1 MTEIDYNAVFGFEGE
16 EAQEAADPATE
27 DNVGA
32 NEQEAAAPAGE
43 SQDGAEPEQKPS
55 EESGH
60 HVQTD
65 EENAR
70 YAAMRRRAEAD
81 AEKRMNA
88 ELDKSI
94 ASLGLTDPYTNK
106 PITNHSEM
114 QAYRQRFLEEQRK
127 EMQEKAGMSP
137 EDYQRFVDSLPEV
150 QEGKKAQQ
158 KVMDL
163 EIRAKI
169 DSQMREI
176 QMISPEIK
184 SMEDLSKLDNFD
196 KLYDMGQEDPAEL
209 DLLKFTPSSALG
221 SCRYKLADPDK
232 DDTDYQRILEIF
244 KKYNVRYFFYNGGND
259 SMDTCNKISKYM
271 QGRAQ
276 DHRQRPERHRPL
288 PRLRL
293 CRQVYRHLL
302 RRGLAGRPR
311 V

>member
-1 MTEIDYNAVFGFEGE
+1 MIDIDYSAVFGIEGE
-16 EAQEAADPATE
+16 EVQEAADPATE
-27 DNVGA
+27 DTVGE
-32 NEQEAAAPAGE
+32 NEQEPAAPAGE
-43 SQDGAEPEQKPS
+43 SQDGAEDEQEPS
-55 EESGH
+55 DESH
-60 HVQTD
+60 RVQTD

-70 YAAMRRRAEAD
+70 YAAMRRKAEAD

-106 PITNHSEM
+106 PITNHAEM
-114 QAYRQRFLEEQRK
+114 QAYRQRFVEEQRK

-150 QEGKKAQQ
+150 QAGKAAQQ

-196 KLYDMGQEDPAEL
+196 KLYDMVGKGYE
-209 DLLKFTPSSALG
+209 
-221 SCRYKLADPDK
+221 LADAYKVLNYDRLTAKAAEAAKQQALNSIGGKSHLQPVTPRGQGAVPVPADVVAEYRALMPEA
-232 DDTDYQRILEIF
+232 TDAEIQAHYN
-244 KKYNVRYFFYNGGND
+244 KYAR
-259 SMDTCNKISKYM
+259 K
-271 QGRAQ
+271 
-276 DHRQRPERHRPL
+276 E
-288 PRLRL
+288 
-293 CRQVYRHLL
+293 
-302 RRGLAGRPR
+302 
-311 V
+311 

>member
-1 MTEIDYNAVFGFEGE
+1 MAEIDYNAVFGIEGE
-16 EAQEAADPATE
+16 EVQEAADPATE

-32 NEQEAAAPAGE
+32 NEQEAAEPAGE
-43 SQDGAEPEQKPS
+43 SHVEEGAETEQKPS
-55 EESGH
+55 DESSH

-70 YAAMRRRAEAD
+70 YAAMRRKAEAD

-106 PITNHSEM
+106 PITNHAEM
-114 QAYRQRFLEEQRK
+114 QAYRQRFVEEQRK
-127 EMQEKAGMSP
+127 EVQEKAGMSP
-137 EDYQRFVDSLPEV
+137 EDYKRFVDSLPEV
-150 QEGKKAQQ
+150 QAGKAAQQ

-196 KLYDMGQEDPAEL
+196 KLYDMVGKGYE
-209 DLLKFTPSSALG
+209 
-221 SCRYKLADPDK
+221 LADAYKVLNYDRLTAKAAEAAKQQALNSIGGKNHLQPVTPRGQGAVPVPADVVAEYRALMPEA
-232 DDTDYQRILEIF
+232 TDAEIQAHYN
-244 KKYNVRYFFYNGGND
+244 KYAR
-259 SMDTCNKISKYM
+259 K
-271 QGRAQ
+271 
-276 DHRQRPERHRPL
+276 E
-288 PRLRL
+288 
-293 CRQVYRHLL
+293 
-302 RRGLAGRPR
+302 
-311 V
+311 

>member
-1 MTEIDYNAVFGFEGE
+1 MAEIDYNAVFGIEGE
-16 EAQEAADPATE
+16 EVQEAADPATE

-43 SQDGAEPEQKPS
+43 SQDGAEDEQEPS
-55 EESGH
+55 DESSH

-70 YAAMRRRAEAD
+70 YAAMRRKAEAD

-106 PITNHSEM
+106 PITNHAEM
-114 QAYRQRFLEEQRK
+114 QAYRQRFVEEQRK

-137 EDYQRFVDSLPEV
+137 EDYKRFVDSLPEV
-150 QEGKKAQQ
+150 QAGKAAQQ

-196 KLYDMGQEDPAEL
+196 KLYDMVGKGYE
-209 DLLKFTPSSALG
+209 
-221 SCRYKLADPDK
+221 LADAYKVLNYDRLTAKAAEAAKQQALNSIGGKNHLQPVTPRGQGAVPVPADVVAEYRALMPEA
-232 DDTDYQRILEIF
+232 TDAEIQAHYN
-244 KKYNVRYFFYNGGND
+244 KYAR
-259 SMDTCNKISKYM
+259 K
-271 QGRAQ
+271 
-276 DHRQRPERHRPL
+276 E
-288 PRLRL
+288 
-293 CRQVYRHLL
+293 
-302 RRGLAGRPR
+302 
-311 V
+311 

>member
-1 MTEIDYNAVFGFEGE
+1 MTEIDYNAVFGIEGE
-16 EAQEAADPATE
+16 EVQEAADPATE

-32 NEQEAAAPAGE
+32 NEQEAAEPAGE
-43 SQDGAEPEQKPS
+43 SHVEEGAETGQKPS
-55 EESGH
+55 DESSH

-70 YAAMRRRAEAD
+70 YAAMRRKAEAD

-106 PITNHSEM
+106 PITNHAEM
-114 QAYRQRFLEEQRK
+114 QAYRQRFVEEQRK

-150 QEGKKAQQ
+150 QAGKAAQQ

-184 SMEDLSKLDNFD
+184 SMEDLSKLDNFN
-196 KLYDMGQEDPAEL
+196 KLYDMVGRGYE
-209 DLLKFTPSSALG
+209 
-221 SCRYKLADPDK
+221 LADAYKVLNYDRLTAKTAEAAKQKALNSIGGK
-232 DDTDYQRILEIF
+232 DHLQPATPRGQGAVPVPADVVAEYRALMPEATDAEIQAHYN
-244 KKYNVRYFFYNGGND
+244 KYAR
-259 SMDTCNKISKYM
+259 K
-271 QGRAQ
+271 
-276 DHRQRPERHRPL
+276 E
-288 PRLRL
+288 
-293 CRQVYRHLL
+293 
-302 RRGLAGRPR
+302 
-311 V
+311 

>member
-1 MTEIDYNAVFGFEGE
+1 MAEIDYNAVFGIEGE
-16 EAQEAADPATE
+16 EVQEAADPATE

-32 NEQEAAAPAGE
+32 NEQEAAEPAGE
-43 SQDGAEPEQKPS
+43 SHVEEGAETEQKPS
-55 EESGH
+55 DESSR

-70 YAAMRRRAEAD
+70 YAAMRRKAEAD

-106 PITNHSEM
+106 PITNHAEM
-114 QAYRQRFLEEQRK
+114 QAYRQRFVEEQRK

-137 EDYQRFVDSLPEV
+137 EDYKRFVDSLPEV
-150 QEGKKAQQ
+150 QAGKAAQQ

-196 KLYDMGQEDPAEL
+196 KLYDMVGKGYE
-209 DLLKFTPSSALG
+209 
-221 SCRYKLADPDK
+221 LADAYKVLNYDRLTAKAAEAAKQQALNSIGGKNHLQPVTPRGQGAVPVPADVVAEYRALMPEA
-232 DDTDYQRILEIF
+232 TDAEIQAHYN
-244 KKYNVRYFFYNGGND
+244 KYAR
-259 SMDTCNKISKYM
+259 K
-271 QGRAQ
+271 
-276 DHRQRPERHRPL
+276 E
-288 PRLRL
+288 
-293 CRQVYRHLL
+293 
-302 RRGLAGRPR
+302 
-311 V
+311 

>member
-1 MTEIDYNAVFGFEGE
+1 MIDIDYSAVFGIEGE
-16 EAQEAADPATE
+16 EVQEAADPATE

-32 NEQEAAAPAGE
+32 NEQEAAEPAGE
-43 SQDGAEPEQKPS
+43 SQDGAETEQKPS
-55 EESGH
+55 DESSH

-70 YAAMRRRAEAD
+70 YAAMRRKAEAD

-106 PITNHSEM
+106 PITNHAEM
-114 QAYRQRFLEEQRK
+114 QAYRQRFVEEQRK

-150 QEGKKAQQ
+150 QAGKAAQQ

-196 KLYDMGQEDPAEL
+196 KLYDMVGKGYE
-209 DLLKFTPSSALG
+209 
-221 SCRYKLADPDK
+221 LADAYKVLNYDRLTAKAAEAAKQQALNSIGGKNHLQPVTPRGQGAVPVPADVVAEYRALMPEA
-232 DDTDYQRILEIF
+232 TDAEIQAHYN
-244 KKYNVRYFFYNGGND
+244 KYAR
-259 SMDTCNKISKYM
+259 K
-271 QGRAQ
+271 
-276 DHRQRPERHRPL
+276 E
-288 PRLRL
+288 
-293 CRQVYRHLL
+293 
-302 RRGLAGRPR
+302 
-311 V
+311 

>member
-1 MTEIDYNAVFGFEGE
+1 MTDIDYSAVFGLEGE
-16 EAQEAADPATE
+16 EVQEPADPAGE
-27 DNVGA
+27 DTVGE
-32 NEQEAAAPAGE
+32 NEQEPADPAGE
-43 SQDGAEPEQKPS
+43 SQDGAEDEQKPS
-55 EESGH
+55 DESH

-70 YAAMRRRAEAD
+70 YAAMRRKAEAD

-106 PITNHSEM
+106 PITNHAEM
-114 QAYRQRFLEEQRK
+114 QAYRQRFVEEQRK

-137 EDYQRFVDSLPEV
+137 EDYKRFVDSLPEV
-150 QEGKKAQQ
+150 QAGKAAQQ

-196 KLYDMGQEDPAEL
+196 KLYDMVGKGYE
-209 DLLKFTPSSALG
+209 
-221 SCRYKLADPDK
+221 LADAYKVLNYDRLTAKAAEAAKQQALNSIGGKNHLQPVTTRGQGAVPVPADVVAEYRALMPEA
-232 DDTDYQRILEIF
+232 TDAEIQAHYN
-244 KKYNVRYFFYNGGND
+244 KYAR
-259 SMDTCNKISKYM
+259 K
-271 QGRAQ
+271 
-276 DHRQRPERHRPL
+276 E
-288 PRLRL
+288 
-293 CRQVYRHLL
+293 
-302 RRGLAGRPR
+302 
-311 V
+311 

>member
-1 MTEIDYNAVFGFEGE
+1 MAEIDYNAVFGIEGE
-16 EAQEAADPATE
+16 EVQEAADPATE

-32 NEQEAAAPAGE
+32 NEQEAAEPAGE
-43 SQDGAEPEQKPS
+43 SHVEEGAETEQKPS
-55 EESGH
+55 DESSH

-70 YAAMRRRAEAD
+70 YAAMRRKAEAD

-106 PITNHSEM
+106 PITNHAEM
-114 QAYRQRFLEEQRK
+114 QAYRQRFVEEQRK

-137 EDYQRFVDSLPEV
+137 EDYKRFVDSLPEV
-150 QEGKKAQQ
+150 QAGKAAQQ

-196 KLYDMGQEDPAEL
+196 KLYDMVCKGYE
-209 DLLKFTPSSALG
+209 
-221 SCRYKLADPDK
+221 LADAYKVLNYDRLTAKAAEAAKQQALNSIGGKNHLQPVTPRGQGAVPVPADVVAEYRALMPEA
-232 DDTDYQRILEIF
+232 TDAEIQAHYN
-244 KKYNVRYFFYNGGND
+244 KYAR
-259 SMDTCNKISKYM
+259 K
-271 QGRAQ
+271 
-276 DHRQRPERHRPL
+276 E
-288 PRLRL
+288 
-293 CRQVYRHLL
+293 
-302 RRGLAGRPR
+302 
-311 V
+311 

>member
-1 MTEIDYNAVFGFEGE
+1 MAEIDYNAVFGIEGE
-16 EAQEAADPATE
+16 EVQEAADPATE

-32 NEQEAAAPAGE
+32 NEQEAAEPAGE
-43 SQDGAEPEQKPS
+43 SHVEEGAETEQKPS
-55 EESGH
+55 DESSH

-70 YAAMRRRAEAD
+70 YAAMRRKAEAD

-106 PITNHSEM
+106 PITNHAEM
-114 QAYRQRFLEEQRK
+114 QAYRQRFVEEQRK
-127 EMQEKAGMSP
+127 EVQEKAGMSP

-150 QEGKKAQQ
+150 QAGKAAQQ
-158 KVMDL
+158 KVIDL

-196 KLYDMGQEDPAEL
+196 KLYDMVGKGYE
-209 DLLKFTPSSALG
+209 
-221 SCRYKLADPDK
+221 LADAYKVLNYDRLTAKAAEAAKQQALNSIGGKNHLQPVTPRGQGAVPVPADVAAEYRALMPEA
-232 DDTDYQRILEIF
+232 TDAEIQAHYN
-244 KKYNVRYFFYNGGND
+244 KYAR
-259 SMDTCNKISKYM
+259 K
-271 QGRAQ
+271 
-276 DHRQRPERHRPL
+276 E
-288 PRLRL
+288 
-293 CRQVYRHLL
+293 
-302 RRGLAGRPR
+302 
-311 V
+311 

>member
-1 MTEIDYNAVFGFEGE
+1 MAEIDYNAVFGIEGE
-16 EAQEAADPATE
+16 EVQEAADPATE

-32 NEQEAAAPAGE
+32 NEQEAAEPAGE
-43 SQDGAEPEQKPS
+43 SHVEEGAETGQKPS
-55 EESGH
+55 DESSH

-70 YAAMRRRAEAD
+70 YAAMRRKAEAD

-106 PITNHSEM
+106 PITNHAEM
-114 QAYRQRFLEEQRK
+114 QAYRQRFVEEQRK

-137 EDYQRFVDSLPEV
+137 EDYKRFVDSLPEV
-150 QEGKKAQQ
+150 QAGKAAQQ

-196 KLYDMGQEDPAEL
+196 KLYDMVGKGYE
-209 DLLKFTPSSALG
+209 
-221 SCRYKLADPDK
+221 LADAYKVLNYDRLTAKAAEAAKQQALNSIGGKNHLQPVTPRGQGSVPVPADVAAEYRALMPEA
-232 DDTDYQRILEIF
+232 TDAEIQAHYN
-244 KKYNVRYFFYNGGND
+244 KYAR
-259 SMDTCNKISKYM
+259 K
-271 QGRAQ
+271 
-276 DHRQRPERHRPL
+276 E
-288 PRLRL
+288 
-293 CRQVYRHLL
+293 
-302 RRGLAGRPR
+302 
-311 V
+311 

>member
-1 MTEIDYNAVFGFEGE
+1 MTDIDYSAVFGLEGE
-16 EAQEAADPATE
+16 EVQEPADPATE
-27 DNVGA
+27 DTVGE
-32 NEQEAAAPAGE
+32 NEQEAADPAGE
-43 SQDGAEPEQKPS
+43 SQDGAEDEQKLS
-55 EESGH
+55 DESH
-60 HVQTD
+60 RVQTD

-70 YAAMRRRAEAD
+70 YAAMRRKAEAD

-106 PITNHSEM
+106 PITNHAEM
-114 QAYRQRFLEEQRK
+114 QAYRQRFVEEQRK

-150 QEGKKAQQ
+150 QAGKAAQQ

-196 KLYDMGQEDPAEL
+196 KLYDMVGKGYE
-209 DLLKFTPSSALG
+209 
-221 SCRYKLADPDK
+221 LADAYKVLNYDRLTAKAAEAAKQQALNSIGGKNHLQPVTPRGQGAVPVPADVVAEYRALMPEA
-232 DDTDYQRILEIF
+232 TDAEIQAHYN
-244 KKYNVRYFFYNGGND
+244 KYTR
-259 SMDTCNKISKYM
+259 K
-271 QGRAQ
+271 
-276 DHRQRPERHRPL
+276 E
-288 PRLRL
+288 
-293 CRQVYRHLL
+293 
-302 RRGLAGRPR
+302 
-311 V
+311 

>member
-1 MTEIDYNAVFGFEGE
+1 MAEIDYNAVFGIEGE
-16 EAQEAADPATE
+16 EVQEAADPATE

-32 NEQEAAAPAGE
+32 NEQEAAEPAGE
-43 SQDGAEPEQKPS
+43 SHVEEGAETGQKPS
-55 EESGH
+55 DESSH

-70 YAAMRRRAEAD
+70 YAAMRRKAEAD

-106 PITNHSEM
+106 PITNHAEM
-114 QAYRQRFLEEQRK
+114 QAYRQRFVEEQRK

-150 QEGKKAQQ
+150 QAGKAAQQ

-196 KLYDMGQEDPAEL
+196 KLYDMVGKGYE
-209 DLLKFTPSSALG
+209 
-221 SCRYKLADPDK
+221 LADAYKVLNYDK
-232 DDTDYQRILEIF
+232 LTAKAAEAAKQQALNSIGGKNHLQPVTPRGQGAVPVPADVAAEYRALMPEATDAEIQAHYN
-244 KKYNVRYFFYNGGND
+244 KYAR
-259 SMDTCNKISKYM
+259 K
-271 QGRAQ
+271 
-276 DHRQRPERHRPL
+276 E
-288 PRLRL
+288 
-293 CRQVYRHLL
+293 
-302 RRGLAGRPR
+302 
-311 V
+311 

>member
-1 MTEIDYNAVFGFEGE
+1 MAEIDYNAVFGIEGE
-16 EAQEAADPATE
+16 EVQEAADPATE

-32 NEQEAAAPAGE
+32 NEQEAAEPAGE
-43 SQDGAEPEQKPS
+43 SQDGAEDEQKPS
-55 EESGH
+55 DESSH

-70 YAAMRRRAEAD
+70 YAAMRRKAEAD

-106 PITNHSEM
+106 PITNHAEM
-114 QAYRQRFLEEQRK
+114 QAYRQRFVEEQRK

-137 EDYQRFVDSLPEV
+137 EDYKRFVDSLPEV
-150 QEGKKAQQ
+150 QAGKAAQQ

-196 KLYDMGQEDPAEL
+196 KLYDMVGKGYE
-209 DLLKFTPSSALG
+209 
-221 SCRYKLADPDK
+221 LADAYKVLNYDRLTAKAAEAAKQQALNSIGGKNHLQPVTPRGQGAVPVPADVAAEYRALMPEA
-232 DDTDYQRILEIF
+232 TDAEIQAHYN
-244 KKYNVRYFFYNGGND
+244 KYAR
-259 SMDTCNKISKYM
+259 K
-271 QGRAQ
+271 
-276 DHRQRPERHRPL
+276 E
-288 PRLRL
+288 
-293 CRQVYRHLL
+293 
-302 RRGLAGRPR
+302 
-311 V
+311 

>member
-114 QAYRQRFLEEQRK
+114 QAYRQRFVEEQRK

-184 SMEDLSKLDNFD
+184 SMEDLSKLDNFE
-196 KLYDMGQEDPAEL
+196 KLYDMVGKGYE
-209 DLLKFTPSSALG
+209 
-221 SCRYKLADPDK
+221 LADAYKVLNYDRLTAKAAEVAKQQALNSIGGKNHLQPVTPRGQGAVPVPVEVAAEYRALMPEA
-232 DDTDYQRILEIF
+232 TDAEIQAHYN
-244 KKYNVRYFFYNGGND
+244 KYAR
-259 SMDTCNKISKYM
+259 K
-271 QGRAQ
+271 
-276 DHRQRPERHRPL
+276 E
-288 PRLRL
+288 
-293 CRQVYRHLL
+293 
-302 RRGLAGRPR
+302 
-311 V
+311 

>member
-1 MTEIDYNAVFGFEGE
+1 MAEIDYNAVFGIEGE
-16 EAQEAADPATE
+16 EVQEAADPATE

-32 NEQEAAAPAGE
+32 NEQEAAEPAGE
-43 SQDGAEPEQKPS
+43 SHVEEGAETGQKPS
-55 EESGH
+55 DESSH

-70 YAAMRRRAEAD
+70 YAAMRRKAEAD

-106 PITNHSEM
+106 PITNHAEM
-114 QAYRQRFLEEQRK
+114 QAYRQRFVEEQRK

-137 EDYQRFVDSLPEV
+137 EDYKRFVDSLPEV
-150 QEGKKAQQ
+150 QAGKAAQQ

-196 KLYDMGQEDPAEL
+196 KLYDMVGKGYE
-209 DLLKFTPSSALG
+209 
-221 SCRYKLADPDK
+221 LADAYKVLNYDRLTAKAAEAAKQQALNSIGGKNHLQPVTPRGQGAVPVPADVVAEYRALMPEA
-232 DDTDYQRILEIF
+232 TDAEIQAHYN
-244 KKYNVRYFFYNGGND
+244 KYTR
-259 SMDTCNKISKYM
+259 K
-271 QGRAQ
+271 
-276 DHRQRPERHRPL
+276 E
-288 PRLRL
+288 
-293 CRQVYRHLL
+293 
-302 RRGLAGRPR
+302 
-311 V
+311 

>member
-1 MTEIDYNAVFGFEGE
+1 MAEIDYNAVFGIEGE
-16 EAQEAADPATE
+16 EVQEAADPATE

-32 NEQEAAAPAGE
+32 NEQEAAEPAGE
-43 SQDGAEPEQKPS
+43 SHVEEGAETEQKPS
-55 EESGH
+55 DESSH

-70 YAAMRRRAEAD
+70 YAAMRRKAEAD

-106 PITNHSEM
+106 PITNHAEM
-114 QAYRQRFLEEQRK
+114 QAYRQRFVEEQRK

-137 EDYQRFVDSLPEV
+137 EDYKRFVDSLPEV
-150 QEGKKAQQ
+150 QAGKAAQQ

-196 KLYDMGQEDPAEL
+196 KLYDMVGKGYE
-209 DLLKFTPSSALG
+209 
-221 SCRYKLADPDK
+221 LADAYKVLNYDRLTAKAAEAAKQQALNSIGGKNHLQPVTPRGQGAVPVPADVVAEYRALMPEA
-232 DDTDYQRILEIF
+232 TDAEIQAHYN
-244 KKYNVRYFFYNGGND
+244 KYTR
-259 SMDTCNKISKYM
+259 K
-271 QGRAQ
+271 
-276 DHRQRPERHRPL
+276 E
-288 PRLRL
+288 
-293 CRQVYRHLL
+293 
-302 RRGLAGRPR
+302 
-311 V
+311 

>member
-1 MTEIDYNAVFGFEGE
+1 MAEIDYNAVFGIEGE
-16 EAQEAADPATE
+16 EVQEAADPATE
-27 DNVGA
+27 DSVGA
-32 NEQEAAAPAGE
+32 NEQEAAEPAGE
-43 SQDGAEPEQKPS
+43 SHVEEGAETGQKPS
-55 EESGH
+55 DESSH

-70 YAAMRRRAEAD
+70 YAAMRRKAEAD

-106 PITNHSEM
+106 PITNHAEM
-114 QAYRQRFLEEQRK
+114 QAYRQRFVEEQRK

-150 QEGKKAQQ
+150 QAGKAAQQ

-184 SMEDLSKLDNFD
+184 TMEDLSKLDNFD
-196 KLYDMGQEDPAEL
+196 KLYDMVGKGYE
-209 DLLKFTPSSALG
+209 
-221 SCRYKLADPDK
+221 LADAYKVLNYDRLTAKAAEAAKQQALNSIGGKNHLQPVTPRGQGAVPVPADVAAEYRALMPEA
-232 DDTDYQRILEIF
+232 TDAEIQAHYN
-244 KKYNVRYFFYNGGND
+244 KYAR
-259 SMDTCNKISKYM
+259 K
-271 QGRAQ
+271 
-276 DHRQRPERHRPL
+276 E
-288 PRLRL
+288 
-293 CRQVYRHLL
+293 
-302 RRGLAGRPR
+302 
-311 V
+311 

>member
-1 MTEIDYNAVFGFEGE
+1 MTEIDYNAVFGIEGE
-16 EAQEAADPATE
+16 EVQEATDPATE

-32 NEQEAAAPAGE
+32 NEQEAAEPAGE
-43 SQDGAEPEQKPS
+43 SHVEEGAETEQKPS
-55 EESGH
+55 DESSH

-70 YAAMRRRAEAD
+70 YAAMRRKAEAD

-106 PITNHSEM
+106 PITNHAEM
-114 QAYRQRFLEEQRK
+114 QAYRQRFVEEQRK

-150 QEGKKAQQ
+150 QAGKAAQQ

-196 KLYDMGQEDPAEL
+196 KLYDMVGKGYE
-209 DLLKFTPSSALG
+209 
-221 SCRYKLADPDK
+221 LADAYKVLNYDRLTAKAAEAAKQQALNSIGGKNHLQPVTPRGQGTVPVPADVVAEYRALMPEA
-232 DDTDYQRILEIF
+232 TDAEIQAHYN
-244 KKYNVRYFFYNGGND
+244 KYAR
-259 SMDTCNKISKYM
+259 K
-271 QGRAQ
+271 
-276 DHRQRPERHRPL
+276 E
-288 PRLRL
+288 
-293 CRQVYRHLL
+293 
-302 RRGLAGRPR
+302 
-311 V
+311 

>member
-1 MTEIDYNAVFGFEGE
+1 MAEIDYNAVFGIEGE
-16 EAQEAADPATE
+16 EVQEAADPATE
-27 DNVGA
+27 DTVGE
-32 NEQEAAAPAGE
+32 NEQEPAAPAGE
-43 SQDGAEPEQKPS
+43 SQDGAEDEQEPS
-55 EESGH
+55 DESH
-60 HVQTD
+60 RVQTD

-70 YAAMRRRAEAD
+70 YAAMRRKAEAD

-106 PITNHSEM
+106 PITNHAEM
-114 QAYRQRFLEEQRK
+114 QAYRQRFVEEQRK

-150 QEGKKAQQ
+150 QAGKAAQQ

-196 KLYDMGQEDPAEL
+196 KLYDMVGKGYE
-209 DLLKFTPSSALG
+209 
-221 SCRYKLADPDK
+221 LADAYKVLNYDRLTAKAAEAAKQQALNSIGGKNHLQPVTPRGQGTVPVPADVVAEYRALMPEA
-232 DDTDYQRILEIF
+232 TDAEIQAHYN
-244 KKYNVRYFFYNGGND
+244 KYAR
-259 SMDTCNKISKYM
+259 K
-271 QGRAQ
+271 
-276 DHRQRPERHRPL
+276 E
-288 PRLRL
+288 
-293 CRQVYRHLL
+293 
-302 RRGLAGRPR
+302 
-311 V
+311 

>member
-1 MTEIDYNAVFGFEGE
+1 MKDIDYSAVFGLEGE
-16 EAQEAADPATE
+16 EVQEAADPATE

-88 ELDKSI
+88 ELDKKI
-94 ASLGLTDPYTNK
+94 ASWGLTDPYTNK
-106 PITNHSEM
+106 FITNQEEM
-114 QAYRQRFLEEQRK
+114 QAYHQRFEEERRK

-184 SMEDLSKLDNFD
+184 SMEDLSKLDNFE
-196 KLYDMGQEDPAEL
+196 KLYDMVGKGYE
-209 DLLKFTPSSALG
+209 
-221 SCRYKLADPDK
+221 LADAYKVLNYDRLTAKAAEVAKQQALNSIGGKNHLQPVTPRGQGAVPVPVDVAAEYRALMPEA
-232 DDTDYQRILEIF
+232 TDAEIQAHYN
-244 KKYNVRYFFYNGGND
+244 KYAR
-259 SMDTCNKISKYM
+259 K
-271 QGRAQ
+271 
-276 DHRQRPERHRPL
+276 E
-288 PRLRL
+288 
-293 CRQVYRHLL
+293 
-302 RRGLAGRPR
+302 
-311 V
+311 

>member
-1 MTEIDYNAVFGFEGE
+1 MAEIDYNAVFGIEGE
-16 EAQEAADPATE
+16 NEQEAADPATE

-32 NEQEAAAPAGE
+32 NEQEAAEPAGE
-43 SQDGAEPEQKPS
+43 SHVEEGAETEQKPS
-55 EESGH
+55 DESSH

-70 YAAMRRRAEAD
+70 YAAMRRKAEAD

-106 PITNHSEM
+106 PITNHAEM
-114 QAYRQRFLEEQRK
+114 QAYRQRFVEEQRK
-127 EMQEKAGMSP
+127 EVQEKAGMSP

-150 QEGKKAQQ
+150 QAGKAAQQ
-158 KVMDL
+158 KVIDL

-196 KLYDMGQEDPAEL
+196 KLYDMVGKGYE
-209 DLLKFTPSSALG
+209 
-221 SCRYKLADPDK
+221 LADAYKVLNYDRLTAKAAEAAKQQALNSIGGKNHLQPVTPRGQGAVPVPADVVAEYRALMPEA
-232 DDTDYQRILEIF
+232 TDAEIQAHYN
-244 KKYNVRYFFYNGGND
+244 KYAR
-259 SMDTCNKISKYM
+259 K
-271 QGRAQ
+271 
-276 DHRQRPERHRPL
+276 E
-288 PRLRL
+288 
-293 CRQVYRHLL
+293 
-302 RRGLAGRPR
+302 
-311 V
+311 

>member
-1 MTEIDYNAVFGFEGE
+1 MKDIDYSAVFGLEGE
-16 EAQEAADPATE
+16 EVQEAADPATE

-114 QAYRQRFLEEQRK
+114 QAYRQRFVEEQRK

-150 QEGKKAQQ
+150 QAGKAAQQ

-184 SMEDLSKLDNFD
+184 SMEDLSKLDNFE
-196 KLYDMGQEDPAEL
+196 KLYDMVGKGYE
-209 DLLKFTPSSALG
+209 
-221 SCRYKLADPDK
+221 LADAYKVLNYDRLTAKAAEAAKQQALNSIGGKNHLQPVTPRGQGAVPVPVDVAAEYRALMPEA
-232 DDTDYQRILEIF
+232 TDAEIQAHYN
-244 KKYNVRYFFYNGGND
+244 KYAR
-259 SMDTCNKISKYM
+259 K
-271 QGRAQ
+271 
-276 DHRQRPERHRPL
+276 E
-288 PRLRL
+288 
-293 CRQVYRHLL
+293 
-302 RRGLAGRPR
+302 
-311 V
+311 

>member
-1 MTEIDYNAVFGFEGE
+1 MAKIDYNAVFGIEGE
-16 EAQEAADPATE
+16 EVQEAADPATE

-32 NEQEAAAPAGE
+32 NEQEAAEPAGE
-43 SQDGAEPEQKPS
+43 SHVEEGAETEQKPS
-55 EESGH
+55 DESSH

-70 YAAMRRRAEAD
+70 YAAMRRKAEAD

-106 PITNHSEM
+106 PITNHAEM
-114 QAYRQRFLEEQRK
+114 QAYRQRFVEEQRK

-150 QEGKKAQQ
+150 QAGKAAQQ

-196 KLYDMGQEDPAEL
+196 KLYDMVGKGYE
-209 DLLKFTPSSALG
+209 
-221 SCRYKLADPDK
+221 LADAYKVLNYDRLTAKAAEAAKQQALNSIGGKNHLQPVTPRGQGAVPVPADVAAEYRALMPEA
-232 DDTDYQRILEIF
+232 TDAEIQAHYN
-244 KKYNVRYFFYNGGND
+244 KYTR
-259 SMDTCNKISKYM
+259 K
-271 QGRAQ
+271 
-276 DHRQRPERHRPL
+276 E
-288 PRLRL
+288 
-293 CRQVYRHLL
+293 
-302 RRGLAGRPR
+302 
-311 V
+311 

>member
-1 MTEIDYNAVFGFEGE
+1 MAEIDYNAVFGIEGE
-16 EAQEAADPATE
+16 EVQEAAEPATE

-32 NEQEAAAPAGE
+32 NEQEAAEPAGE
-43 SQDGAEPEQKPS
+43 SQDGAEDEQKPS
-55 EESGH
+55 DESSH

-70 YAAMRRRAEAD
+70 YAAMRRKAEAD

-106 PITNHSEM
+106 PITNHAEM
-114 QAYRQRFLEEQRK
+114 QAYRQRFVEEQRK

-150 QEGKKAQQ
+150 QAGKAAQQ

-196 KLYDMGQEDPAEL
+196 KLYDMVGKGYE
-209 DLLKFTPSSALG
+209 
-221 SCRYKLADPDK
+221 LADAYKVLNYDRLTAKAAEAAKQQALNSIGGKNHLQPVTPRGQGAVPVPADVAAEYRALMPEA
-232 DDTDYQRILEIF
+232 TDAEIQAHYN
-244 KKYNVRYFFYNGGND
+244 KYAR
-259 SMDTCNKISKYM
+259 K
-271 QGRAQ
+271 
-276 DHRQRPERHRPL
+276 E
-288 PRLRL
+288 
-293 CRQVYRHLL
+293 
-302 RRGLAGRPR
+302 
-311 V
+311 

>member
-1 MTEIDYNAVFGFEGE
+1 MAEIDYNAVFGIEGE
-16 EAQEAADPATE
+16 EVQEAADPATE

-32 NEQEAAAPAGE
+32 NEQEAAEPAGE
-43 SQDGAEPEQKPS
+43 SHVEEGAETEQEPS
-55 EESGH
+55 DESSH

-70 YAAMRRRAEAD
+70 YAAMRRKAEAD

-94 ASLGLTDPYTNK
+94 AGLGLTDPYTNK
-106 PITNHSEM
+106 PITNHAEM
-114 QAYRQRFLEEQRK
+114 QAYRQRFVEEQRK

-150 QEGKKAQQ
+150 QAGKAAQQ

-196 KLYDMGQEDPAEL
+196 KLYDMVGKGYE
-209 DLLKFTPSSALG
+209 
-221 SCRYKLADPDK
+221 LADAYKVLNYDRLTAKAAEAAKQQALNSIGGKNHLQPVTPRGQGAVPVPADVAAEYRALMPEA
-232 DDTDYQRILEIF
+232 TDAEIQAHYN
-244 KKYNVRYFFYNGGND
+244 KYAR
-259 SMDTCNKISKYM
+259 K
-271 QGRAQ
+271 
-276 DHRQRPERHRPL
+276 E
-288 PRLRL
+288 
-293 CRQVYRHLL
+293 
-302 RRGLAGRPR
+302 
-311 V
+311 

>member
-1 MTEIDYNAVFGFEGE
+1 MTEIDYTAVFGIEGE
-16 EAQEAADPATE
+16 EVQEAADPATE

-32 NEQEAAAPAGE
+32 NEQEAADPAGE
-43 SQDGAEPEQKPS
+43 SHVEEGAETGQKPS
-55 EESGH
+55 DESSH

-70 YAAMRRRAEAD
+70 YAAMRRKAEAD

-106 PITNHSEM
+106 PITNHAEM
-114 QAYRQRFLEEQRK
+114 QAYRQRFVEEQRK

-150 QEGKKAQQ
+150 QAGKAAQQ

-184 SMEDLSKLDNFD
+184 SMEDLSKLDNFN
-196 KLYDMGQEDPAEL
+196 KLYDMVGRGYE
-209 DLLKFTPSSALG
+209 
-221 SCRYKLADPDK
+221 LADAYKVLNYDRLTAKTAEAAKQKALNSIGGK
-232 DDTDYQRILEIF
+232 DHLQPATPRGQGAVPVPADVVAEYRALMPEATDAEIQAHYN
-244 KKYNVRYFFYNGGND
+244 KYAR
-259 SMDTCNKISKYM
+259 K
-271 QGRAQ
+271 
-276 DHRQRPERHRPL
+276 E
-288 PRLRL
+288 
-293 CRQVYRHLL
+293 
-302 RRGLAGRPR
+302 
-311 V
+311 

>member
-1 MTEIDYNAVFGFEGE
+1 MAEIDYNAVFGIEGE
-16 EAQEAADPATE
+16 EVQEAADPATE

-32 NEQEAAAPAGE
+32 NEQEAAEPAGE
-43 SQDGAEPEQKPS
+43 SHVEEGAETEQKPS
-55 EESGH
+55 DESSH

-70 YAAMRRRAEAD
+70 YAAMRRKAEAD

-106 PITNHSEM
+106 PITNHAEM
-114 QAYRQRFLEEQRK
+114 QAYRQRFVEEQRK
-127 EMQEKAGMSP
+127 EVQEKAGMSP

-150 QEGKKAQQ
+150 QAGKAAQQ
-158 KVMDL
+158 KVIDL

-196 KLYDMGQEDPAEL
+196 KLYDMVGKGYE
-209 DLLKFTPSSALG
+209 
-221 SCRYKLADPDK
+221 LADAYKVLNYDRLTAKAAEAAKQQALNSIGGKNHLQPVTPRGQGAVPVPADVVAEYRALMPEA
-232 DDTDYQRILEIF
+232 TDAEIQAHYN
-244 KKYNVRYFFYNGGND
+244 KYAR
-259 SMDTCNKISKYM
+259 K
-271 QGRAQ
+271 
-276 DHRQRPERHRPL
+276 E
-288 PRLRL
+288 
-293 CRQVYRHLL
+293 
-302 RRGLAGRPR
+302 
-311 V
+311 

>member
-1 MTEIDYNAVFGFEGE
+1 MAEIDYNAVFGIEGE
-16 EAQEAADPATE
+16 EVQEAADPATE

-32 NEQEAAAPAGE
+32 NEQEAAEPAGE
-43 SQDGAEPEQKPS
+43 SHVEEGAETGQKPS
-55 EESGH
+55 DESSH

-70 YAAMRRRAEAD
+70 YAAMRRKAEAD

-106 PITNHSEM
+106 PITNHAEM
-114 QAYRQRFLEEQRK
+114 QAYRQRFVEEQRK

-150 QEGKKAQQ
+150 QAGKAAQQ

-184 SMEDLSKLDNFD
+184 SMEDLSKLDNFN
-196 KLYDMGQEDPAEL
+196 KLYDMVGRGYE
-209 DLLKFTPSSALG
+209 
-221 SCRYKLADPDK
+221 LADAYKVLNYDRLTAKTAEAAKQKALNSIGGK
-232 DDTDYQRILEIF
+232 DHLQPATPRGQGAVPVPADVVAEYRALMPEATDAEIQAHYN
-244 KKYNVRYFFYNGGND
+244 KYAR
-259 SMDTCNKISKYM
+259 K
-271 QGRAQ
+271 
-276 DHRQRPERHRPL
+276 E
-288 PRLRL
+288 
-293 CRQVYRHLL
+293 
-302 RRGLAGRPR
+302 
-311 V
+311 

>member
-1 MTEIDYNAVFGFEGE
+1 MTEIDYNAVFGIEGE
-16 EAQEAADPATE
+16 EVQEAADPATE

-32 NEQEAAAPAGE
+32 NEQEAAEPAGE
-43 SQDGAEPEQKPS
+43 SHVEEGAETEQKPS
-55 EESGH
+55 DESSH

-70 YAAMRRRAEAD
+70 YAAMRRKAEAD

-106 PITNHSEM
+106 PITNHAEM
-114 QAYRQRFLEEQRK
+114 QAYRQRFVEEQRK

-150 QEGKKAQQ
+150 QAGKAAQQ

-196 KLYDMGQEDPAEL
+196 KLYDMVGKGYE
-209 DLLKFTPSSALG
+209 
-221 SCRYKLADPDK
+221 LADAYKVLNYDRLTAKAAEAAKQQALNSIGGKNHLQPVTPRGQGTVPVPADVVAEYRALMPEA
-232 DDTDYQRILEIF
+232 TDAEIQAHYN
-244 KKYNVRYFFYNGGND
+244 KYAR
-259 SMDTCNKISKYM
+259 K
-271 QGRAQ
+271 
-276 DHRQRPERHRPL
+276 E
-288 PRLRL
+288 
-293 CRQVYRHLL
+293 
-302 RRGLAGRPR
+302 
-311 V
+311 

>member
-1 MTEIDYNAVFGFEGE
+1 MTEIDYNAVFGIEGE
-16 EAQEAADPATE
+16 EVQEAADPATE

-43 SQDGAEPEQKPS
+43 SQDGAEDEQEPS
-55 EESGH
+55 DESH
-60 HVQTD
+60 RVQTD

-70 YAAMRRRAEAD
+70 YAAMRRKAEAD

-106 PITNHSEM
+106 PITNHAEM
-114 QAYRQRFLEEQRK
+114 QAYRQRFVEEQRK

-150 QEGKKAQQ
+150 QAGKAAQQ

-196 KLYDMGQEDPAEL
+196 KLYDMVGKGYE
-209 DLLKFTPSSALG
+209 
-221 SCRYKLADPDK
+221 LADAYKVLNYDRLTAKAAEAAKQQALNSIGGKNHLQPVTPRGQGSVPVPADVVAEYRALMPEA
-232 DDTDYQRILEIF
+232 TDAEIQAHYN
-244 KKYNVRYFFYNGGND
+244 KYAR
-259 SMDTCNKISKYM
+259 K
-271 QGRAQ
+271 
-276 DHRQRPERHRPL
+276 E
-288 PRLRL
+288 
-293 CRQVYRHLL
+293 
-302 RRGLAGRPR
+302 
-311 V
+311 

>member
-1 MTEIDYNAVFGFEGE
+1 MAEIDYNAVFGIEGE
-16 EAQEAADPATE
+16 EVQEAADPATE

-32 NEQEAAAPAGE
+32 NEQEAAEPAGE
-43 SQDGAEPEQKPS
+43 SHVEEGAETEQKPS
-55 EESGH
+55 DESSH

-70 YAAMRRRAEAD
+70 YAAMRRKAEAD
-81 AEKRMNA
+81 AEKRMSA

-106 PITNHSEM
+106 PITNHAEM
-114 QAYRQRFLEEQRK
+114 QAYRQRFVEEQRK

-150 QEGKKAQQ
+150 QAGKAAQQ
-158 KVMDL
+158 KVIDL

-196 KLYDMGQEDPAEL
+196 KLYDMVGKGYE
-209 DLLKFTPSSALG
+209 
-221 SCRYKLADPDK
+221 LADAYKVLNYDRLTAKAAEAAKQQALNSIGGKNHLQPVTPRGQGAVPVPADVVAEYRALMPEA
-232 DDTDYQRILEIF
+232 TDAEIQAHYN
-244 KKYNVRYFFYNGGND
+244 KYAR
-259 SMDTCNKISKYM
+259 K
-271 QGRAQ
+271 
-276 DHRQRPERHRPL
+276 E
-288 PRLRL
+288 
-293 CRQVYRHLL
+293 
-302 RRGLAGRPR
+302 
-311 V
+311 

>member
-1 MTEIDYNAVFGFEGE
+1 MAEIDYNAVFGIEGE
-16 EAQEAADPATE
+16 EVQEAADPATE

-43 SQDGAEPEQKPS
+43 SQDGAEDEQEPS
-55 EESGH
+55 DESH
-60 HVQTD
+60 RVQTD

-70 YAAMRRRAEAD
+70 YAAMRRKAEAD

-106 PITNHSEM
+106 PITNHAEM
-114 QAYRQRFLEEQRK
+114 QAYRQRFVEEQRK

-150 QEGKKAQQ
+150 QAGKAAQQ

-196 KLYDMGQEDPAEL
+196 KLYDMVGKGYE
-209 DLLKFTPSSALG
+209 
-221 SCRYKLADPDK
+221 LADAYKVLNYDRLTAKAAEAAKQQALNSIGGKNHLQPVTPRGQGSVPVPADVVAEYRALMPEA
-232 DDTDYQRILEIF
+232 TDAEIQAHYN
-244 KKYNVRYFFYNGGND
+244 KYAR
-259 SMDTCNKISKYM
+259 K
-271 QGRAQ
+271 
-276 DHRQRPERHRPL
+276 E
-288 PRLRL
+288 
-293 CRQVYRHLL
+293 
-302 RRGLAGRPR
+302 
-311 V
+311 

>member
-1 MTEIDYNAVFGFEGE
+1 MTEIDYNAVFGIEGE
-16 EAQEAADPATE
+16 EVQEAADPATE
-27 DNVGA
+27 DSVGA
-32 NEQEAAAPAGE
+32 NEQEAAEPAGE
-43 SQDGAEPEQKPS
+43 SHVEEGAETGQKPS
-55 EESGH
+55 DESSH

-70 YAAMRRRAEAD
+70 YAAMRRKAEAD

-106 PITNHSEM
+106 PITNHAEM
-114 QAYRQRFLEEQRK
+114 QAYRQRFVEEQRK

-137 EDYQRFVDSLPEV
+137 EDYKRFVDSLPEV
-150 QEGKKAQQ
+150 QAGKAAQQ

-196 KLYDMGQEDPAEL
+196 KLYDMVGKGYE
-209 DLLKFTPSSALG
+209 
-221 SCRYKLADPDK
+221 LADAYKVLNYDRLTAKAAEAAKQQALNSIGGKNHLQPVTPRGQGAVPVPADVAAEYRALMPEA
-232 DDTDYQRILEIF
+232 TDAEIQAHYN
-244 KKYNVRYFFYNGGND
+244 KYAR
-259 SMDTCNKISKYM
+259 K
-271 QGRAQ
+271 
-276 DHRQRPERHRPL
+276 E
-288 PRLRL
+288 
-293 CRQVYRHLL
+293 
-302 RRGLAGRPR
+302 
-311 V
+311 

>member
-1 MTEIDYNAVFGFEGE
+1 MAEIDYNAVFGIEGE
-16 EAQEAADPATE
+16 EVQEAADPATE
-27 DNVGA
+27 DTVGE
-32 NEQEAAAPAGE
+32 NEQEPAAPAGE
-43 SQDGAEPEQKPS
+43 SHVEEGAETGQKPS
-55 EESGH
+55 DESSH

-70 YAAMRRRAEAD
+70 YAAMRRKAEAD

-106 PITNHSEM
+106 PITNHAEM
-114 QAYRQRFLEEQRK
+114 QAYRQRFVEEQRK

-137 EDYQRFVDSLPEV
+137 EDYKRFVDSLPEV
-150 QEGKKAQQ
+150 QAGKAAQQ

-196 KLYDMGQEDPAEL
+196 KLYDMVGKGYE
-209 DLLKFTPSSALG
+209 
-221 SCRYKLADPDK
+221 LADAYKVLNYDRLTAKAAEAAKQQALNSIGGKNHLQPVTPRGQGTVPVPADVVAEYRALMPEA
-232 DDTDYQRILEIF
+232 TDAEIQAHYN
-244 KKYNVRYFFYNGGND
+244 KYAR
-259 SMDTCNKISKYM
+259 K
-271 QGRAQ
+271 
-276 DHRQRPERHRPL
+276 E
-288 PRLRL
+288 
-293 CRQVYRHLL
+293 
-302 RRGLAGRPR
+302 
-311 V
+311 

>member
-1 MTEIDYNAVFGFEGE
+1 MIDIDYSAVFGIEGE
-16 EAQEAADPATE
+16 EVQEAADPATE

-32 NEQEAAAPAGE
+32 NEQEAAEPAGE
-43 SQDGAEPEQKPS
+43 SHVEEGAETGQKPS
-55 EESGH
+55 DESSH

-70 YAAMRRRAEAD
+70 YAAMRRKAEAD

-106 PITNHSEM
+106 PITNHAEM
-114 QAYRQRFLEEQRK
+114 QAYRQRFVEEQRK

-137 EDYQRFVDSLPEV
+137 EDYKRFVDSLPEV
-150 QEGKKAQQ
+150 QAGKAAQQ

-196 KLYDMGQEDPAEL
+196 KLYDMVGKGYE
-209 DLLKFTPSSALG
+209 
-221 SCRYKLADPDK
+221 LADAYKVLNYDRLTAKAAEAAKQQALNSIGGKNHLQPVTPRGQGAVPVPADVVAEYRALMPEA
-232 DDTDYQRILEIF
+232 TDAEIQAHYN
-244 KKYNVRYFFYNGGND
+244 KYTR
-259 SMDTCNKISKYM
+259 K
-271 QGRAQ
+271 
-276 DHRQRPERHRPL
+276 E
-288 PRLRL
+288 
-293 CRQVYRHLL
+293 
-302 RRGLAGRPR
+302 
-311 V
+311 

>member
-1 MTEIDYNAVFGFEGE
+1 MTDIDYSAVFGIEGE
-16 EAQEAADPATE
+16 EEQEAADPATE

-32 NEQEAAAPAGE
+32 NEQEAAEPAGE
-43 SQDGAEPEQKPS
+43 SQDGAEDEQEPS
-55 EESGH
+55 DESH
-60 HVQTD
+60 RVQTD

-70 YAAMRRRAEAD
+70 YAAMRRKAEAD

-106 PITNHSEM
+106 PITNHAEM
-114 QAYRQRFLEEQRK
+114 QAYRQRFVEEQRK

-150 QEGKKAQQ
+150 QAGKAAQQ

-184 SMEDLSKLDNFD
+184 TMEDLSKLDNFD
-196 KLYDMGQEDPAEL
+196 KLYDMVGKGYE
-209 DLLKFTPSSALG
+209 
-221 SCRYKLADPDK
+221 LADAYKVLNYDRLTAKAAEAAKQQALNSIGGKNHLQPVTLRGQGAVPVPADVAAEYRALMPEA
-232 DDTDYQRILEIF
+232 TDAEIQAHYN
-244 KKYNVRYFFYNGGND
+244 KYAR
-259 SMDTCNKISKYM
+259 K
-271 QGRAQ
+271 
-276 DHRQRPERHRPL
+276 E
-288 PRLRL
+288 
-293 CRQVYRHLL
+293 
-302 RRGLAGRPR
+302 
-311 V
+311 